1 MLSHHNPAETE
12 IPRQINASVL
22 PPPISP
28 LRMQRERCAFFVGGD
43 GEIARDGEA
52 GAGLV
57 RDRRRGRMKGARLGR
72 KQGVLEARSR
82 APQNDYVFDRVKKGE
97 AFRLFIIQHF
107 LLRVKYTTIQQKTV
121 PHDTVFSIF
130 AFLLNLSRISFS
142 FGVLYLKAKVGRM
155 LRYTFTIA
163 TGMATVKTGSPV
175 SVSIARKPAG

>member
-1 MLSHHNPAETE
+1 LQTRYSVRIAVILLSHSIFAHAGVRKSLHL
-12 IPRQINASVL
+12 RQRKKHCES
-22 PPPISP
+22 S
-28 LRMQRERCAFFVGGD
+28 AFFVGGD
-43 GEIARDGEA
+43 GEIARVGEA

-57 RDRRRGRMKGARLGR
+57 RDRRRGRMKGARRGT
-72 KQGVLEARSR
+72 EW
-82 APQNDYVFDRVKKGE
+82 VKKGE

-107 LLRVKYTTIQQKTV
+107 LLRVKYTTKTV

-175 SVSIARKPAG
+175 SVSIAIKPAG